1 MRRALFNFNT
11 FTVFAFIIN
20 GLPFSHWVL
29 IYYYDKSITEM
40 SHRVIILFVAII
52 LQVIGSPSM
61 AAPVTPPNIIL
72 ILADDL
78 GYGDAGAYGADL
90 IDTPHLDR
98 LAADGIRLTNFYA
111 SGNVCTPSRAG
122 LLTGRYAIRDG
133 LADGT
138 ITLQDTRGLPAATT
152 TIAGLLQQHG
162 YRTALIGKWHL
173 GHHVQAQR
181 PNAHG
186 FDEFYGL
193 LHPNDAARFLY
204 RNTQATTE
212 PFEQST
218 LTRRFTGEAVK
229 FIERNSHQP
238 FFLFMSH
245 TAPHIP
251 LVASPAFAGTSRAGT
266 YGDVVQELD
275 WSVGQVLN
283 AVQRYNLTDNTAI
296 IFTSDN
302 GPFPEGSTGNLRGG
316 KGTAWDGGYRV
327 PFIARWPG
335 HIGAD
340 SITDAMAMNIDLL
353 PTITAITGATLSHSV
368 KIDGRNILPVLL
380 GDMDASPHKVL
391 YFFNNE
397 RIAALR
403 TQDWKIV
410 VQAGYRDIQR
420 RLPEHDV
427 LLLFD
432 MRVDPQERYSL
443 AAHRADKWQ
452 ELQALLELGQQEIE
466 VLAIRPGK

>member
-1 MRRALFNFNT
+1 M
-11 FTVFAFIIN
+11 
-20 GLPFSHWVL
+20 
-29 IYYYDKSITEM
+29 K
-40 SHRVIILFVAII
+40 HRVIILFFALI
-52 LQVIGSPSM
+52 LQVISSPSI
-61 AAPVTPPNIIL
+61 AVPEAPPNIIL

-78 GYGDAGAYGADL
+78 GYGDLGIYGADL
-90 IDTPHLDR
+90 IKTPHLDR
-98 LAADGIRLTNFYA
+98 LAGESIRLTNFYA

-133 LADGT
+133 LADKT
-138 ITLQDTRGLPAATT
+138 ITVKDTRGLPAGTT
-152 TIAGLLQQHG
+152 TIAGLLRQHG

-173 GHHVQAQR
+173 GHHTQAQQ

-193 LHPNDAARFLY
+193 LHPNDAEQSLY
-204 RNTQATTE
+204 RNTQATGE
-212 PFEQST
+212 PFEQSE
-218 LTRRFTGEAVK
+218 LTRRFTGEAVS
-229 FIERNSHQP
+229 FIENSSHQP

-251 LVASPAFAGTSRAGT
+251 LVPSSAFAGTSRAGA

-275 WSVGQVLN
+275 WSVGRLLDT
-283 AVQRYNLTDNTAI
+283 VQRNNLTDNTVI

-302 GPFPEGSTGNLRGG
+302 GPFPEGSTGGLRGS
-316 KGTAWDGGYRV
+316 KGTVWGGGYRV

-335 HIGAD
+335 HIPVSGLAN
-340 SITDAMAMNIDLL
+340 AMAMNIDLL
-353 PTITAITGATLSHSV
+353 PTIGAITGVPLPRSV

-380 GDMDASPHKVL
+380 GNTDDSPHEVL
-391 YFFNNE
+391 FFFNNE

-403 TQDWKIV
+403 TQNWKMV

-420 RLPEHDV
+420 RLPEHNV

-432 MRVDPQERYSL
+432 MRKDPQERYSL
-443 AAHRADKWQ
+443 AAHRPDKWQ
-452 ELQALLELGQQEIE
+452 ELQAYLKRGQRELEAREHQ
-466 VLAIRPGK
+466 

>member
-1 MRRALFNFNT
+1 MKHL
-11 FTVFAFIIN
+11 
-20 GLPFSHWVL
+20 
-29 IYYYDKSITEM
+29 
-40 SHRVIILFVAII
+40 VIILPFVI
-52 LQVIGSPSM
+52 LLQDFGSPSL
-61 AAPVTPPNIIL
+61 AAPETSPNIIL

-78 GYGDAGAYGADL
+78 GYGDIGAYGAEL
-90 IDTPHLDR
+90 IKTPHLDR
-98 LAADGIRLTNFYA
+98 LAAEGIRLTNFYA

-133 LADGT
+133 LADRT
-138 ITLQDTRGLPAATT
+138 ITLRDTRGLPAATT

-173 GHHVQAQR
+173 GHHTQAQQ

-193 LHPNDAARFLY
+193 LHPNDAEQSLY
-204 RNTQATTE
+204 RNAQVIDE
-212 PFEQST
+212 PFKQST
-218 LTRRFTGEAVK
+218 LTRRFTGEAVR
-229 FIERNSHQP
+229 FIENSAHQP

-251 LVASPAFAGTSRAGT
+251 LVPSPVFTGTSRAGA

-275 WSVGQVLN
+275 WSAGQVLDAIERN
-283 AVQRYNLTDNTAI
+283 DLVDNTVI
-296 IFTSDN
+296 LFTSDN
-302 GPFPEGSTGNLRGG
+302 GPFPEGSTGGLRGG

-335 HIGAD
+335 HIAAGNIA
-340 SITDAMAMNIDLL
+340 DAMAMNIDLL
-353 PTITAITGATLSHSV
+353 PTVAAITGAPLSQSV
-368 KIDGRNILPVLL
+368 KIDGRNILPVVL
-380 GDMDASPHKVL
+380 GNVDVSPHKVL

-403 TQDWKIV
+403 TQDWKMV
-410 VQAGYRDIQR
+410 VQASYRDIQR

-443 AAHRADKWQ
+443 AAHRPGKWQ
-452 ELQALLELGQQEIE
+452 ELQALLELGQQELE